1 MIQPGLVLQNRYCVV
16 RPLGKGGFGHI
27 FEVDDRGA
35 PKVLK
40 VLNLEKFCDPK
51 TKEKAI
57 SLFQREAEVLRLL
70 NHPGIPKVKPDGY
83 FTATVD
89 AGTLHCLV
97 MEKIDGQNLEEW
109 IANSENHP
117 PLREEQALDW
127 LKQLAG
133 ILHELHRH
141 RYFHRD
147 IKPSNIMLKPDGQL
161 VLIDFGTVREVT
173 NTYLLK
179 IGDQEVT
186 GLFSVG
192 YAPVEQLKGKAVPQS
207 DFHALGRTFVHL
219 LTGKHPDT
227 FPLNDMT
234 GELIWREAAIQVSPA
249 LADLIDSLM
258 AIFPHER
265 PQNTQA
271 ILQRLANLEPGRAQD
286 PPRQRN
292 SKQNRLKFGFGLAG
306 LLLLGFTG
314 IQFAFPQ
321 LARRLNALGVEN
333 HLANKPGEASSD
345 IKWALKLDPDNTGA
359 NYNKGILCE
368 QVLNFDC
375 ARSHYQ
381 KAALL
386 GSAAAYS
393 QLSRL
398 YIRHDKNFDAAAD
411 LLQKGLQLVRD
422 DRVKYSLIKNL
433 GWARLGQGRYAEAK
447 EHLQAAI
454 QLDSRRVSAHC
465 LLAQV
470 LEAQGETQTA
480 LAEWEICRQY
490 ADKSKPDED
499 LWYDLAQQ
507 RLAARF

>member
-1 MIQPGLVLQNRYCVV
+1 MIQPGLVLQNRYRVI
-16 RPLGKGGFGHI
+16 RSLGKGGFGHI
-27 FEVDDRGA
+27 FEVSDRGA

-40 VLNLEKFCDPK
+40 VLNLEKFCDRE

-57 SLFQREAEVLRLL
+57 SLFQREAQVLSRL
-70 NHPGIPKVKPDGY
+70 NHPGIPKVEPDGY

-89 AGTLHCLV
+89 AGTRHCLV
-97 MEKIDGQNLEEW
+97 MEKIDGQNLQDW
-109 IANSENHP
+109 IANNHP

-127 LKQLAG
+127 LKQLAV

-179 IGDQEVT
+179 IGDEEVT
-186 GLFSVG
+186 KLSSDG
-192 YAPVEQLKGKAVPQS
+192 YTPVEQKKGKAVPQS

-234 GELIWREAAIQVSPA
+234 GELIWREAATQVSPA

-258 AIFPHER
+258 AIFPEER
-265 PQNTQA
+265 PQNTQE
-271 ILQRLANLEPGRAQD
+271 ILQRLAKLSPRRAQE
-286 PPRQRN
+286 PPRLGKKN
-292 SKQNRLKFGFGLAG
+292 SKGNRVKFGVAG

-314 IQFAFPQ
+314 IQFGFPQ
-321 LARRLNALGVEN
+321 LARSLNDRGVEN
-333 HLANKPGEASSD
+333 YLANQSRQALSD
-345 IKWALKLDPDNTGA
+345 IELALKLNPDNTGA
-359 NYNKGILCE
+359 NYNRGILCE
-368 QVLNFDC
+368 QVRDVGC
-375 ARSHYQ
+375 ASSHYQ
-381 KAALL
+381 KAALR
-386 GSAAAYS
+386 GSAAAYN

-398 YIRHDKNFDAAAD
+398 YIIHHKNFDAAAD
-411 LLQKGLQLVRD
+411 LLHKGLLLVRD
-422 DRVKYSLIKNL
+422 DRVKYSLLKNL

-454 QLDSRRVSAHC
+454 ELDSRRVSAHC

-480 LAEWEICRQY
+480 LAEWKICRQY

-499 LWYDLAQQ
+499 LWYDMAQK
-507 RLAARF
+507 RLAVRF